1 RLISCDIYIGTVQY
15 LPLSR
20 NPPYLFPCQFYPI
33 FPTRPFL
40 RFVPCKQYTLPV
52 HMIKKMCLTGI
63 CLKRKGITVLLHLL
77 ISFINTS
84 SDFGLLFNQ
93 LLKMIAF
100 QLTYLRVA

>member
-1 RLISCDIYIGTVQY
+1 FVSHVWSIFLNAQQFFR
-15 LPLSR
+15 
-20 NPPYLFPCQFYPI
+20 CQFYLI
-33 FPTRPFL
+33 LLTRPFL

-52 HMIKKMCLTGI
+52 HMIKKMSLTGI

-100 QLTYLRVA
+100 QLTYLMLT